1 MPSSNF
7 DCGDLKS
14 VPEALRNIKARVIDA
29 GEHKAQGSIT
39 INLKMCGISAVVTLD
54 GINAVSLDKSIY
66 LQKLTR
72 TLDESLDSIKH
83 RGPDA
88 RGQWI
93 SENNRVGNSFNPRMR
108 RSSTNCTSVLALGH
122 VRLAITDL
130 TPAGEQPFLNEQR
143 NVHAVV
149 NGELYGHELLREE
162 LAGSYQFKGN
172 SDCEIVIALY
182 LKYGL
187 HFLSKLRGEF
197 ALCLYDERR
206 QMFVAARDRF
216 GIKPLFWTVSEN
228 RLLVA
233 SEAKAFLS
241 LGWKPEWDVR
251 SLVEDGWLHSGRT
264 LFKGIHK
271 VNDSR
276 DKQCFTFYQP
286 MF

>member
-1 MPSSNF
+1 MKASIVSSIGVRMLAAN
-7 DCGDLKS
+7 GL
-14 VPEALRNIKARVIDA
+14 VRTIVLVIA
-29 GEHKAQGSIT
+29 STPG
-39 INLKMCGISAVVTLD
+39 C
-54 GINAVSLDKSIY
+54 Y
-66 LQKLTR
+66 
-72 TLDESLDSIKH
+72 
-83 RGPDA
+83 
-88 RGQWI
+88 GQAIIVLWD
-93 SENNRVGNSFNPRMR
+93 
-108 RSSTNCTSVLALGH
+108 LALGH
-122 VRLAITDL
+122 VRLAINDL
-130 TPAGEQPFLNEQR
+130 TPAGEQPFRNELG
-143 NVHAVV
+143 NIHAVV
-149 NGELYGHELLREE
+149 NGELYGHELLREG

-182 LKYGL
+182 LEYGL

-216 GIKPLFWTVSEN
+216 GIKPLFWTVVEN

-264 LFKGIHK
+264 LFKGINK

-276 DKQCFTFYQP
+276 DE
-286 MF
+286 